1 MEHSTGN
8 LPTRSES
15 SSTCNAILRA
25 YKNRYSCERGACSC
39 SGFCECRGGL
49 LATDGV
55 ADGEVLA
62 TLGATAGQN
71 LAAVGCGHSFAE
83 AVLVHA
89 LAVVG
94 LIGAFHCCIVFL
106 LFLLRFVD
114 SGGKVNN
121 FL

>member
-1 MEHSTGN
+1 M
-8 LPTRSES
+8 
-15 SSTCNAILRA
+15 
-25 YKNRYSCERGACSC
+25 
-39 SGFCECRGGL
+39 
-49 LATDGV
+49 
-55 ADGEVLA
+55 LA

-71 LAAVGCGHSFAE
+71 LAAVGSRHSFAE

-121 FL
+121 FLRHGKKTARFLPKKS